1 MIIITKA
8 TIKLFLMKRS
18 KMYHNGETRSN
29 QAVFMGKATKL
40 TIVEINQSTKAP
52 IQAGIKP
59 TTSKPGTIK
68 AVILIKK
75 ALITNVK
82 SPKVR
87 ILIGKVK
94 ITITGF
100 MKALM
105 IPKTSATIKAV
116 TKELTLNPGR
126 YWEIRRIVK
135 AERIQFAKIAIFK
148 VEYITILEL
157 ERSVN

>member
-40 TIVEINQSTKAP
+40 TIVEINQSKNAP
-52 IQAGIKP
+52 
-59 TTSKPGTIK
+59 
-68 AVILIKK
+68 
-75 ALITNVK
+75 
-82 SPKVR
+82 
-87 ILIGKVK
+87 
-94 ITITGF
+94 
-100 MKALM
+100 
-105 IPKTSATIKAV
+105 IKAV

>member
-40 TIVEINQSTKAP
+40 TIVEINQSKNAP
-52 IQAGIKP
+52 IKAGIKP

-82 SPKVR
+82 
-87 ILIGKVK
+87 
-94 ITITGF
+94 
-100 MKALM
+100 